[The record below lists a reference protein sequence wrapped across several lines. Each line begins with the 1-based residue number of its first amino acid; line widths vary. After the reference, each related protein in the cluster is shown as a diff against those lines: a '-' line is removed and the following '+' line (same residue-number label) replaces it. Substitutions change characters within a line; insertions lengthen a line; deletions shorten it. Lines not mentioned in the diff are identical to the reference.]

1 MELELPY
8 PPVNNSY
15 YRNFRGRMVISA
27 KGRAYAAEVARIIG
41 KVEPLSDRLS
51 LVIRAFPP
59 DLRRRDLD
67 GIPKALQD
75 SLTKCGF
82 WLDDEQI
89 DFLHIIRM
97 PKTKGGKVILTVS
110 PIKVDRA
117 VKLFGFIDS
126 LVRLITNW
134 SK

>member
-1 MELELPY
+1 MFEFDLPY

-27 KGRAYAAEVARIIG
+27 KGRAYAAEVARLIG
-41 KVEPLSDRLS
+41 KVEPISERIDLT
-51 LVIRAFPP
+51 IEAFPP

-75 SLTKCGF
+75 ALTKCGF

-89 DFLHIIRM
+89 DVLKIVRM
-97 PKTKGGKVILTVS
+97 PKIRNGKVRLTVQ
-110 PIKVDRA
+110 
-117 VKLFGFIDS
+117 
-126 LVRLITNW
+126 LIE
-134 SK
+134 K